1 MYQTKDN
8 FDLQPILLQK
18 LIAKPGFKQYFWQY
32 SDHSVRNFE
41 AHHQKR
47 VVGVSNIYQIR
58 KEGGTKRGGDHTP
71 IGSTRGS
78 FPPLI
83 LIMIIVTSTR
93 AVSC

>member
-1 MYQTKDN
+1 MDLTKDIC
-8 FDLQPILLQK
+8 DLQHFLLQK
-18 LIAKPGFKQYFWQY
+18 LIAKPGFKIFWQY

-71 IGSTRGS
+71 IGCTRGS

>member
-1 MYQTKDN
+1 MSMKAVTRGDATIYVNGVICSTSYYKNQ
-8 FDLQPILLQK
+8 LQNLGLR
-18 LIAKPGFKQYFWQY
+18 YFWQY

-78 FPPLI
+78 FPP
-83 LIMIIVTSTR
+83 
-93 AVSC
+93 